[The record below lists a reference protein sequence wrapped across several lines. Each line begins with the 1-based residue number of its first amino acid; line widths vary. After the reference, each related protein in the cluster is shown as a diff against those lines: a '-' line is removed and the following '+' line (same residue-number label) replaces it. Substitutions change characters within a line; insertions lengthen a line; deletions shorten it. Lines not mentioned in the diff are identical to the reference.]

1 MGRETMVNELKER
14 RISVF
19 ILSLAV
25 HLKFILHH
33 IKENINFLKLKEY
46 EFCIVLKT
54 TQYGHKNKQTDQ

>member
-1 MGRETMVNELKER
+1 MGRETMVNELKG
-14 RISVF
+14 RISIF

-33 IKENINFLKLKEY
+33 IKENVNFLKLKEY

-54 TQYGHKNKQTDQ
+54 TQYGRKNKQTDQ